1 MSEKNN
7 KESSNDK
14 DKKENRDDKD
24 KKTKKSK
31 SNKDKD
37 DFVEM
42 SMSLLRNINFK
53 LVFFIFLIGMIIFSD
68 MFINGVINKFSNSV
82 HGECTTTKGT
92 IIQLT
97 FLVIGY
103 VIVDLLNKSDII

>member
-1 MSEKNN
+1 MSEK
-7 KESSNDK
+7 S
-14 DKKENRDDKD
+14 KKENSDENDN
-24 KKTKKSK
+24 KTKKSK

-42 SMSLLRNINFK
+42 SISLLKNINFK

-68 MFINGVINKFSNSV
+68 MFINGVINKFSNSIY
-82 HGECTTTKGT
+82 GECTTTKGT